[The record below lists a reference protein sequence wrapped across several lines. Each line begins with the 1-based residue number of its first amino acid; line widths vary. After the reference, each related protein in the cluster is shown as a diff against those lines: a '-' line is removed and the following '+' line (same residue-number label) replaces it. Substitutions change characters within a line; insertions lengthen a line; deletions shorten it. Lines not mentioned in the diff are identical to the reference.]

1 MGRIDDP
8 AVSIDAWKQHFDVN
22 VFSLLGTLQLAL
34 PDLRMSKNG
43 GRVVFIS
50 SGAATGSTPGWGAY
64 NAGKAAVNS
73 LARTLAREE
82 PSIISVAI
90 APGKVDTNM
99 QTRLRNEGAAHMDEA
114 DLKIF
119 VDAYQQ
125 GTLVKPDDVG
135 FVIAALSLRA
145 PQTLSGTFFRWDS
158 PECKPF
164 HRA

>member
-73 LARTLAREE
+73 LARC
-82 PSIISVAI
+82 V
-90 APGKVDTNM
+90 N
-99 QTRLRNEGAAHMDEA
+99 
-114 DLKIF
+114 
-119 VDAYQQ
+119 
-125 GTLVKPDDVG
+125 
-135 FVIAALSLRA
+135 
-145 PQTLSGTFFRWDS
+145 S
-158 PECKPF
+158 PIGIRF
-164 HRA
+164 TI